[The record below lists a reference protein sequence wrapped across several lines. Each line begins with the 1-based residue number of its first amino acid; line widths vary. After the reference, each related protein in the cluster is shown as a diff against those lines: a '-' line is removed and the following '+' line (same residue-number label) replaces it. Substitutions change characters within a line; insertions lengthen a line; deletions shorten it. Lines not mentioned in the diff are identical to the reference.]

1 MRIQEQRRSGDS
13 KRYGKEE
20 ERRTDKERWK
30 KESVLLVGDLG
41 TWPIVVET
49 WKKRDQHRCL

>member
-1 MRIQEQRRSGDS
+1 MRIQEQRRSRDG

-20 ERRTDKERWK
+20 ERRTDKEQWK
-30 KESVLLVGDLG
+30 KGSVLLVGDLG

>member
-1 MRIQEQRRSGDS
+1 MRIQEQRRSGNG

-20 ERRTDKERWK
+20 KGRPDKEQWK
-30 KESVLLVGDLG
+30 KGSVLLVGNLG

-49 WKKRDQHRCL
+49 WKKRDQYRCL